1 MLRAIPVA
9 QQTIGGE
16 VQVAGTG
23 VFTGQACEV
32 TLSPAPPDHGLVFH
46 ARQADGTVAIIPVSP
61 AALHPNPNRTT
72 LCPPGEPSRGVTMVE
87 HVLSALHG
95 LGIDNAVIAVFGHE
109 CPLRDGS
116 ARDFLAGIAA
126 VGVVA
131 QDAQRQILCP
141 MESITLG
148 SGDATLTLTPPTQDM
163 LSIDYTLAY
172 DHPLIGQRRVQYQL
186 TPALYRDRIGISRT
200 FIPIAEVEQLIAAG
214 VLRSTESDCLVVWP
228 DHTNHPLHHPEEFAD
243 HKVLDLIG
251 DLRLCGYPVWA
262 DVTGVRSGHGL
273 NQEAARWLAAQVS

>member
-1 MLRAIPVA
+1 MLRAIPVP
-9 QQTIGGE
+9 QQTIGGD
-16 VQVAGTG
+16 VQVAGVG
-23 VFTGQACEV
+23 VFTGQPCEV
-32 TLSPAPPDHGLVFH
+32 TLAPAPPDHGLIFH
-46 ARQADGTVAIIPVSP
+46 ARQADGTDAVIPVSP
-61 AALHPNPNRTT
+61 AALHSNPNRTT

-95 LGIDNAVIAVFGHE
+95 LGIDNAVIAVSGHE
-109 CPLRDGS
+109 CPLGDGS
-116 ARDFLAGIAA
+116 ARDYLAGIAA

-131 QDAQRQILCP
+131 QDTQRQVLCP
-141 MESITLG
+141 VESMTFG
-148 SGDATLTLTPPTQDM
+148 SGDTTLTLAPPTQDM
-163 LSIDYTLAY
+163 LTIDYTLAY
-172 DHPLIGQRRVQYQL
+172 DHPLIGQRHVQYQL

-262 DVTGVRSGHGL
+262 HVTGVRSGHGL
-273 NQEAARWLAAQVS
+273 NQEAARWLAAQVR